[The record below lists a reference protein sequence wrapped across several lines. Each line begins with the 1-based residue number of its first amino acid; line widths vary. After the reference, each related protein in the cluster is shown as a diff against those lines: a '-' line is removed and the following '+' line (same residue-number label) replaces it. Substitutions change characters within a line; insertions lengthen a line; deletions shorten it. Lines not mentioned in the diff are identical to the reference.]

1 MCAFFVQIFWQ
12 RQNVTRKSCQK
23 RLSYKKSAQKTLMK
37 LTPVQTFTNMIDR
50 DTQRYLLNI
59 FCTLN
64 RTKRIS
70 EKNYC
75 KIKRSWTGSINQES
89 LLCEHLFIY
98 VNFDKAFSE
107 VYKRRTF
114 DIELMSNPFK
124 EVCVA
129 NTNLPFQ
136 FFFW

>member
-1 MCAFFVQIFWQ
+1 MFIA
-12 RQNVTRKSCQK
+12 
-23 RLSYKKSAQKTLMK
+23 SA
-37 LTPVQTFTNMIDR
+37 P
-50 DTQRYLLNI
+50 
-59 FCTLN
+59 
-64 RTKRIS
+64 
-70 EKNYC
+70 
-75 KIKRSWTGSINQES
+75 GSINQES
-89 LLCEHLFIY
+89 LLSGHLFIY

-136 FFFW
+136 SFFGKKHKLSLL